1 MVRSRCRQEGISIH
15 EGIATSMPKQVATTP
30 RILLAAA
37 FALFC
42 QACNGTPTET
52 RLHEAKPGDA
62 LVIDGETT
70 ITLTKAFRPGTPNGL
85 FDGGV
90 LVSTPGMDKKSA
102 EVNTICSMPDLP
114 NWPEYDNIYGRWL
127 ESGEEPG
134 AEGGDT
140 DWQLLTYFDGT
151 TQNKGREEAP
161 AWAQRLAENACRKGD
176 FSDN

>member
-1 MVRSRCRQEGISIH
+1 
-15 EGIATSMPKQVATTP
+15 MPKEVATTP
-30 RILLAAA
+30 RVLLATAVV
-37 FALFC
+37 LLC
-42 QACNGTPTET
+42 QACNGAPTET

-90 LVSTPGMDKKSA
+90 SVSSAEMGERSA
-102 EVNTICSMPDLP
+102 EVNAVCSMPDLP
-114 NWPEYDNIYGRWL
+114 NWPDYDNIYGRWL

-134 AEGGDT
+134 ATGGDT
-140 DWQLLTYFDGT
+140 DLQLLTYFVGT
-151 TQNKGREEAP
+151 GQNKGREEAP
-161 AWAQRLAENACRKGD
+161 AWAQRLAENVCRKGD

>member
-1 MVRSRCRQEGISIH
+1 
-15 EGIATSMPKQVATTP
+15 MPKQISSTP
-30 RILLAAA
+30 RILLGAAV
-37 FALFC
+37 ALLC
-42 QACNGTPTET
+42 QACTGTPTET

-70 ITLTKAFRPGTPNGL
+70 ITLTKKFRPGTPNGL

-90 LVSTPGMDKKSA
+90 MVRSPGA
-102 EVNTICSMPDLP
+102 EERAVEVNAVCSMPDLP

-127 ESGEEPG
+127 ESGEAPG

-140 DWQLLTYFDGT
+140 DWQLLIYFDGT
-151 TQNKGREEAP
+151 KQNKGGEEAP
-161 AWAQRLAENACRKGD
+161 PWAQRLAQNACRKGD

>member
-1 MVRSRCRQEGISIH
+1 
-15 EGIATSMPKQVATTP
+15 MPKQISTTP

-37 FALFC
+37 WPCSAKPATALPRDTTARS
-42 QACNGTPTET
+42 Q
-52 RLHEAKPGDA
+52 PGDA

-90 LVSTPGMDKKSA
+90 LVRAPGVDERSA
-102 EVNTICSMPDLP
+102 EVNAVCSMPDLP

-127 ESGEEPG
+127 ESGEAPG

-140 DWQLLTYFDGT
+140 DWQLLIYFDGT
-151 TQNKGREEAP
+151 TQNKGGEEAP
-161 AWAQRLAENACRKGD
+161 PWAQRLAQNACRKGE

>member
-1 MVRSRCRQEGISIH
+1 
-15 EGIATSMPKQVATTP
+15 MPKQISSTP
-30 RILLAAA
+30 RILLGAAV
-37 FALFC
+37 ALLC
-42 QACNGTPTET
+42 QACTGTPTET

-70 ITLTKAFRPGTPNGL
+70 ITLTKKFRPGTPNGL

-90 LVSTPGMDKKSA
+90 LVRAPGADERNA
-102 EVNTICSMPDLP
+102 EVNAVCSKPDLP
-114 NWPEYDNIYGRWL
+114 YWPEYDNIYGRWL
-127 ESGEEPG
+127 ESGEAPG

-140 DWQLLTYFDGT
+140 DWQLLIYFDGT

-161 AWAQRLAENACRKGD
+161 TWAQRLAHNACRKEE